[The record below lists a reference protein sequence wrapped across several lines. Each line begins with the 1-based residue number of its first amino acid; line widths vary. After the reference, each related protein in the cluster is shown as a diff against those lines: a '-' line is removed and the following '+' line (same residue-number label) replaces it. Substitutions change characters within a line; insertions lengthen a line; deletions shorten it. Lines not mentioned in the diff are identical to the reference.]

1 MQWHPAFCD
10 KIRKRK
16 PLLTKGFGFF
26 LRKNKEDCMIKN
38 IILDVG
44 KVLVAWEPEDAMKK
58 LGFDDKTV
66 KAVADATVNTPAW
79 LETDRG
85 VWSDEQILQAF
96 YEKAPEYKKEIDLFW
111 NHLELAITQFSY
123 TNEWISNMKKEGLHV
138 YILSNYGYW
147 TYQRTKDNAPDFLLL
162 TDGDIFSYSVRQVK
176 PDVEIYET
184 LLKKYQL
191 TADECVFID
200 DRMEN
205 IEGAEKAGI
214 HGICFETIEQV
225 KEDLKKYNVYA

>member
-1 MQWHPAFCD
+1 MV
-10 KIRKRK
+10 
-16 PLLTKGFGFF
+16 
-26 LRKNKEDCMIKN
+26 KN

-66 KAVADATVNTPAW
+66 KVVADATVNTPVW

-96 YEKAPEYKKEIDLFW
+96 YEKAPEYKKEINLFW

-123 TNEWISNMKKEGLHV
+123 TKEWISNMKKEGLHV
-138 YILSNYGYW
+138 YILSNYGDW
-147 TYQRTKDNAPDFLLL
+147 TYQRTKDNALDFLLL

-184 LLKKYQL
+184 LLKNISSQ
-191 TADECVFID
+191 
-200 DRMEN
+200 RMSVYLSMTGWKISREP
-205 IEGAEKAGI
+205 
-214 HGICFETIEQV
+214 
-225 KEDLKKYNVYA
+225 KKPESTESALRRSGR

>member
-1 MQWHPAFCD
+1 MV
-10 KIRKRK
+10 
-16 PLLTKGFGFF
+16 
-26 LRKNKEDCMIKN
+26 KN

-66 KAVADATVNTPAW
+66 KVVADATVNTPVW

-123 TNEWISNMKKEGLHV
+123 TKEWISNMKKEGLHV
-138 YILSNYGYW
+138 YILSNYGDW
-147 TYQRTKDNAPDFLLL
+147 TYQRTKDNALDFLSTCYLDIYIVFL
-162 TDGDIFSYSVRQVK
+162 QILFHLPDRLKADSVDSGFFGSLDIFHPVIDKY
-176 PDVEIYET
+176 T
-184 LLKKYQL
+184 LIRCELI
-191 TADECVFID
+191 F
-200 DRMEN
+200 
-205 IEGAEKAGI
+205 
-214 HGICFETIEQV
+214 F
-225 KEDLKKYNVYA
+225 

>member
-1 MQWHPAFCD
+1 
-10 KIRKRK
+10 
-16 PLLTKGFGFF
+16 
-26 LRKNKEDCMIKN
+26 MIKN

-66 KAVADATVNTPAW
+66 RAVADATVNTPVW

-85 VWSDEQILQAF
+85 VWSVEQILQAF

-123 TNEWISNMKKEGLHV
+123 TKEWISNMKKEGLHV
-138 YILSNYGYW
+138 YILSNYGDW
-147 TYQRTKDNAPDFLLL
+147 TYQRTKDNALDL
-162 TDGDIFSYSVRQVK
+162 
-176 PDVEIYET
+176 
-184 LLKKYQL
+184 L

-214 HGICFETIEQV
+214 HGICFETIGQV
-225 KEDLKKYNVYA
+225 KEDLKKYNIYV